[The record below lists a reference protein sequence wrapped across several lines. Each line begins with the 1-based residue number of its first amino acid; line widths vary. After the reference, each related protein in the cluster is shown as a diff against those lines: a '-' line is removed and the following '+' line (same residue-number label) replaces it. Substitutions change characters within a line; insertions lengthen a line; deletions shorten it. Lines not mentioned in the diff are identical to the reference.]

1 MVAMA
6 LPFKIE
12 MKTKDTKLSVYLQPE
27 HVVGY
32 LGWHQLLKIIK
43 MADGAVTLQIDM
55 EHY

>member
-1 MVAMA
+1 MA

-43 MADGAVTLQIDM
+43 MADRAVPLQIDM